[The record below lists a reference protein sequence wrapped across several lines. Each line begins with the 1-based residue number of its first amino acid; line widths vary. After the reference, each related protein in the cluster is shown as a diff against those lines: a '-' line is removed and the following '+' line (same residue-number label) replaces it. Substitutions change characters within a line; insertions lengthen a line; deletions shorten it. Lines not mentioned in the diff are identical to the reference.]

1 MPKISALPPVVA
13 STLTDLIA
21 AVQLGVTTKQSLAQV
36 LTLFQANVQITESQ
50 VTGLTADLASKL
62 SAAANLSDLA
72 SASTARTNLGLGTAA
87 VQNVGFFLQTA
98 NNLSDI
104 PVAATART
112 NLGLGSAA
120 TQNITFFLQTAN
132 NLSDLASASTART
145 NLGLGTAATHP
156 ATDFLLVAN
165 NLSDVNNAS
174 TALTNLGGLHAA
186 SNLSDV
192 ASASTSR
199 TNLGLGTA
207 ATHPATDF
215 LLVANNLSDLANAG
229 TARTNLG
236 LGTAS
241 TQNSG
246 FFAQVANNLSDLA
259 NAGTARTNLGLGT
272 AAVKAAS
279 GAGGTVASVTGAFT
293 IGHVATFADTSGTIQ
308 DGGATGQFLL
318 AANNLSDVASASTS
332 RTNLGLGTAATHAAT
347 DFLLAASNLSD
358 LGSATTARSN
368 LGLGT
373 AAVQN
378 VAFFLQTANNLSDV
392 VAATARTNLGLGTA
406 AVKAASGAGG
416 TVASVTGSFTAGHVA
431 VFADTSGTIQ
441 DGGAPGTGTVNSGLI
456 NQLGYYA
463 AGGTAISGLTTGN
476 NGVLVTSAGGVPSI
490 SSTLP
495 SGLTIPLPLISGI
508 INGSQAATG
517 NVGQVLSSV
526 ILNASATSLAN
537 ATTKNITSLAV
548 PAGNWY
554 LFGNTFDACS
564 TAAMNSS
571 QSSISTTTATQAD
584 NALTSIWNSGSA
596 NTNAIGLNVPGQFV
610 TISGT
615 TTYYLVTTVTFS
627 AGTASGCGGIYALR
641 IS

>member
-13 STLTDLIA
+13 STLTDLVA

-62 SAAANLSDLA
+62 SKAANLSDLA
-72 SASTARTNLGLGTAA
+72 SAATARTNLGLGTAA
-87 VQNVGFFLQTA
+87 VENVAFFLQTA
-98 NNLSDI
+98 NNLSDV
-104 PVAATART
+104 PVPATART

-120 TQNITFFLQTAN
+120 TENITFFLQTAN
-132 NLSDLASASTART
+132 NLSDLPNAATART
-145 NLGLGTAATHP
+145 NLGLGSAATHP

-174 TALTNLGGLHAA
+174 TALTNLGGLAIA
-186 SNLSDV
+186 NNLSDV
-192 ASASTSR
+192 ANAATAR
-199 TNLGLGTA
+199 TNLGLGSA

-236 LGTAS
+236 LGTAA

-279 GAGGTVASVTGAFT
+279 GAGGTVASVSGAIT
-293 IGHVATFADTSGTIQ
+293 SGHIATFADTSGTVQ
-308 DGGATGQFLL
+308 DGGATSQFLL
-318 AANNLSDVASASTS
+318 AANNLSD
-332 RTNLGLGTAATHAAT
+332 
-347 DFLLAASNLSD
+347 LANA
-358 LGSATTARSN
+358 G
-368 LGLGT
+368 
-373 AAVQN
+373 
-378 VAFFLQTANNLSDV
+378 
-392 VAATARTNLGLGTA
+392 TARTNLGLGTA
-406 AVKAASGAGG
+406 AVKAASGSGG

-441 DGGAPGTGTVNSGLI
+441 DGGAPGTGTVNSGTA

-463 AGGTAISGLTTGN
+463 TTGSAISGLTSGN

-495 SGLTIPLPLISGI
+495 SGLSIPLPLISGI
-508 INGSQAATG
+508 TSGSQQATG
-517 NVGQVLSSV
+517 KVGEVLSSV
-526 ILNASATSLAN
+526 ILNASATSLSN
-537 ATTKNITSLAV
+537 ATSKNITSLAV
-548 PAGNWY
+548 TAGNWY
-554 LFGNTFDACS
+554 IFGNTFDACS
-564 TAAMNSS
+564 TAAMNSA

-584 NALTSIWNSGSA
+584 NALTAIWNSGSA
-596 NTNAIGLNVPGQFV
+596 NTNAIALSVPGQFV

-627 AGTASGCGGIYALR
+627 AGTATGCGGIYALR

>member
-13 STLTDLIA
+13 STLTDLVA
-21 AVQLGVTTKQSLAQV
+21 AVQLGVTTKQSLAQI
-36 LTLFQANVQITESQ
+36 LTLFQANVQITEAQ

-72 SASTARTNLGLGTAA
+72 NAATARTNLGLGTAA

-98 NNLSDI
+98 NNLSDV
-104 PVAATART
+104 PVPATART

-132 NLSDLASASTART
+132 NLSDLPSAATART

-174 TALTNLGGLHAA
+174 TALTNLGGLHVAN
-186 SNLSDV
+186 NLSDV
-192 ASASTSR
+192 ANAATSR

-236 LGTAS
+236 LGTAA
-241 TQNSG
+241 TQNTG
-246 FFAQVANNLSDLA
+246 VFAQVANNLSDLA
-259 NAGTARTNLGLGT
+259 NA
-272 AAVKAAS
+272 S
-279 GAGGTVASVTGAFT
+279 
-293 IGHVATFADTSGTIQ
+293 
-308 DGGATGQFLL
+308 
-318 AANNLSDVASASTS
+318 
-332 RTNLGLGTAATHAAT
+332 
-347 DFLLAASNLSD
+347 
-358 LGSATTARSN
+358 
-368 LGLGT
+368 
-373 AAVQN
+373 
-378 VAFFLQTANNLSDV
+378 
-392 VAATARTNLGLGTA
+392 TARTNLGLGTA

-431 VFADTSGTIQ
+431 TFADTSGTIQ
-441 DGGAPGTGTVNSGLI
+441 DGGAAPSGTINSGTANQLAYYATTGTTL
-456 NQLGYYA
+456 
-463 AGGTAISGLTTGN
+463 SGLTSGN

-495 SGLTIPLPLISGI
+495 AGLSILLPLISGI
-508 INGSQAATG
+508 TSAAQQVTG
-517 NVGQVLSSV
+517 KVGEVLSSV
-526 ILNASATSLAN
+526 ILNASATSLSN

-548 PAGNWY
+548 TAGNWY
-554 LFGNTFDACS
+554 LFGNTFDAC
-564 TAAMNSS
+564 TLAAMNSS

-584 NALTSIWNSGSA
+584 NALTAIWNSGTA

-610 TISGT
+610 SISGT